1 MSDARWFEV
10 EVNMAAASRHF
21 RRSVEIFGRGN
32 LLGDDYEEYQAR
44 MALMHAMQSGHTSLE
59 NGLLK
64 ILAMLGEKPPV
75 GAEWHADLVRR
86 ASHAVEVVTA
96 AEQALERPDVAG
108 AVDLTRSFRHVAM
121 RGYENFRED
130 LARPAVDAAGYL
142 AQHVE
147 PAVAAFRRAIDPD

>member
-10 EVNMAAASRHF
+10 EANMAAAANHF
-21 RRSVEIFGRGN
+21 RRSAEIFSRGD
-32 LLGDDYEEYQAR
+32 LLGDGYEEYLAR

-59 NGLLK
+59 SGLLK

-75 GAEWHADLVRR
+75 GAEWHADLIRR
-86 ASHAVEVVTA
+86 TSHAIEGRPA
-96 AEQALERPDVAG
+96 ILPPDVAR

-130 LARPAVDAAGYL
+130 LARPAIDAASYL
-142 AQHVE
+142 AQHIE
-147 PAVAAFRRAIDPD
+147 QAIAAFRRTIDPD